1 MPFRADPNMHLP
13 NHDVSNQQVVQ
24 AGEQPYHRE
33 PSSFFEA
40 VSEIQQLS
48 VVEQKARE
56 QVDQGYFTLS
66 QRYNYFKI
74 GMKTGLIESFI
85 LMMAFPLLIHIV
97 PASLVYFSN
106 IKISKTA
113 LLVMDAISYGF
124 LAVVTIIFLSL
135 IRFYVGPLSRY
146 SIFWLFIGRTFSLVL
161 KSIITFLLYGWIFQ
175 ISYSKPM
182 WVYVASDWIAFA
194 VNGLT
199 SLFWLLGIIEQK
211 AVAISGMQF
220 YYFYYQLIAPIV
232 VDMSKTVI
240 MSFLVAGAL
249 PLASIMIKR
258 FLTLNKQESEERKF
272 ENY

>member
-1 MPFRADPNMHLP
+1 MPFRSDPNMHIP

-24 AGEQPYHRE
+24 NDQPYHRE
-33 PSSFFEA
+33 PSTFFEA

-66 QRYNYFKI
+66 QRYNYFLI
-74 GMKTGLIESFI
+74 GMKTGLIESFV

-97 PASLVYFSN
+97 PASLVYFSG
-106 IKISKTA
+106 IHISRTA
-113 LLVMDAISYGF
+113 LIIMDLISYSL

-146 SIFWLFIGRTFSLVL
+146 SIFWLFMGRTFSLVL
-161 KSIITFLLYGWIFQ
+161 KSAITYMAYGWLYQ
-175 ISYSKPM
+175 ISYSKPT
-182 WVYVASDWIAFA
+182 WIYSASDWVAFA

-199 SLFWLLGIIEQK
+199 SLFWVVGIIEQK
-211 AVAISGMQF
+211 AQAITGLQF

-240 MSFLVAGAL
+240 MSFAVAGAL
-249 PLASIMIKR
+249 PLVAILMKR
-258 FLTLNKQESEERKF
+258 YFTLNKEDSEQRKF